1 LGFETLRIERGVAEE
16 VAALPTQMARH
27 DFAFLHVKK
36 TDSAGEDGDF
46 DRKVA
51 VIEEVDAL
59 IPAILIS
66 GVEVLAITGDHSTP
80 AQMLA
85 HSWHPV
91 PVVIW
96 GGTAAADRLGGF
108 DEVYCRQGSLG
119 RFDAKFLMPQ
129 LLASAGRLT
138 KYGA

>member
-1 LGFETLRIERGVAEE
+1 MIE
-16 VAALPTQMARH
+16 Q
-27 DFAFLHVKK
+27 
-36 TDSAGEDGDF
+36 
-46 DRKVA
+46 
-51 VIEEVDAL
+51 VDEQ
-59 IPAILIS
+59 IPAILDS

-80 AQMLA
+80 SQMRG

-96 GGTAAADRLGGF
+96 GGNAAADRLTKF
-108 DEVYCRQGSLG
+108 DEINCRQGSLG

-129 LLASAGRLT
+129 LLASAERLT